1 MDRLQVQ
8 WAGQTRTFDGPRVV
22 IGRELDCDVPVTDAR
37 ASRHHAFLQVEDGG
51 WVVVDASS
59 NGTFVSG
66 QRITRLS
73 VGGAPVSLH
82 LGGPV
87 GEPVVVSVLP
97 AAAAQQPYA
106 PQQPSAPQQPYAP
119 QQPVPPVASR
129 PLPASQPPPAAATPS
144 GGEFWK
150 NLPPPQLPANGGPV
164 DAWRPAGVVPP
175 GQLPH
180 GHSIVLPQQLQAGRS
195 LTIGREHSNDIVLDD
210 ALVSRH
216 HARLDPAGAAPGG
229 LAVLHD
235 LGSFNG
241 TFVNGQRVQG
251 AVPLQVGSE
260 VIFGNQTF
268 RWDGHQLIASATA
281 HEFTLYADGLT
292 QVVGGG
298 KRLIEN
304 ISFKLEPRSLTA
316 VIGPSGAGKS
326 TLLGALTGLKPAS
339 HGRVIWQG
347 HDLYQHYDQLR
358 FQIGLVPQQDI
369 LHPQLKV
376 KQGLRFAAQ
385 LRLPP
390 DTTAQEW
397 DARVTHVAN
406 QLQLQQRMDNRI
418 GTQLS
423 GGQRK
428 RVSIATELL
437 TAPPLLFLD
446 EPTSG
451 LDPGL
456 DLEVM
461 RQLRSLADDGRVVMV
476 VTHSVL
482 ALDVCDNVLVLAPGG
497 RIAYFGPPDGV
508 LAHFGKTNYPEVFDL
523 LDEPDLWQ
531 RIPVP
536 QHAVDTSAIARQSHA
551 GAVPAPPRQSVSR
564 QLSTLVKRNLA
575 VVLAD
580 RLLLGMLVLLPLIL
594 GGLSRLV
601 GGGGGLSLDE
611 AFANGDGI
619 KEAQQRLTVLIV
631 AACLM
636 GTALAIRELVG
647 ERPIFKREYAVGL
660 SPGVYFTSKVLVL
673 GLAAFVQGLVVTFI
687 ATVGLPGADGTLGTF
702 RVALAIAGLSFT
714 MVVIGLALS
723 AVVTSTEQTMP
734 ALVGIVML
742 QLVLSGALLEVA
754 GRPLLEQIAWLSPSR
769 WGYAASASA
778 MDLLRNT
785 AGTDEED
792 WIALGGG
799 GHYLMDLFMMGLLCL
814 AAYGAGLL
822 LVRRSAT
829 SDD

>member
-97 AAAAQQPYA
+97 AAAGQQPYA

-129 PLPASQPPPAAATPS
+129 PLPASQPPPAATPS

-235 LGSFNG
+235 RGSFNG

-673 GLAAFVQGLVVTFI
+673 GLAAFVQGLVVTLI

>member
-1 MDRLQVQ
+1 MR
-8 WAGQTRTFDGPRVV
+8 
-22 IGRELDCDVPVTDAR
+22 
-37 ASRHHAFLQVEDGG
+37 SRP
-51 WVVVDASS
+51 WSP
-59 NGTFVSG
+59 
-66 QRITRLS
+66 
-73 VGGAPVSLH
+73 APA
-82 LGGPV
+82 
-87 GEPVVVSVLP
+87 P
-97 AAAAQQPYA
+97 ATPQQQP
-106 PQQPSAPQQPYAP
+106 
-119 QQPVPPVASR
+119 
-129 PLPASQPPPAAATPS
+129 L

-150 NLPPPQLPANGGPV
+150 NLPPPQLPSQDAPA
-164 DAWRPAGVVPP
+164 DAWRPVGVLPP

-180 GHSIVLPQQLQAGRS
+180 GHSVVLPQQLQAGRS
-195 LTIGREHSNDIVLDD
+195 LSIGREHTNDIVLDD
-210 ALVSRH
+210 PLVSRH
-216 HARLDPAGAAPGG
+216 HARLDPPTGHV

-241 TFVNGQRVQG
+241 TFVNGHRVQG
-251 AVPLQVGSE
+251 AVQLPPGAE

-268 RWDGHQLIASATA
+268 RWDGQQLVASATA

-304 ISFKLEPRSLTA
+304 ISFKLEPKSLTA

-397 DARVTHVAN
+397 DARVNHVAN
-406 QLQLQQRMDNRI
+406 QLQLVQRMDNRI

-497 RIAYFGPPDGV
+497 RIAYFGPPAGV

-523 LDEPDLWQ
+523 LDDADLWQ
-531 RIPVP
+531 RIPAP
-536 QHAVDTSAIARQSHA
+536 QHAVDTSQLARQGYA
-551 GAVPAPPRQSVSR
+551 AVPAPPRQSTAR

-575 VVLAD
+575 VVFAD

-594 GGLSRLV
+594 GGLSRV
-601 GGGGGLSLDE
+601 VPGS
-611 AFANGDGI
+611 DGI
-619 KEAQQRLTVLIV
+619 SIAEAGGKIGEAQQRVTVLIV

-647 ERPIFKREYAVGL
+647 ERPIFQREYAVGL

-673 GLAAFVQGLVVTFI
+673 GSAAFVQGLVVTFL
-687 ATVGLPGADGTLGTF
+687 ATVGLPGADGGAGTF
-702 RVALAIAGLSFT
+702 RVAIAIALLSWT

-723 AVVTSTEQTMP
+723 ALVTSSEQTMP
-734 ALVGIVML
+734 ALVGLVML
-742 QLVLSGALLEVA
+742 QLVLSGALFQIA
-754 GRPLLEQIAWLSPSR
+754 GRVGLEQIAWLSPSR
-769 WGYAASASA
+769 WGYAAAASA
-778 MDLLRNT
+778 IQLTDGF
-785 AGTDEED
+785 AGTDKED
-792 WIALGGG
+792 WIAESGAA
-799 GHYLMDLFMMGLLCL
+799 HYLMDLMVLGLLGVL
-814 AAYGAGLL
+814 AFGVGLL

-829 SDD
+829 SDS

>member
-8 WAGQTRTFDGPRVV
+8 WSGTTRTFEGPRVV
-22 IGRELDCDVPVTDAR
+22 VGRELDCDVPVADAR
-37 ASRHHAFLQVEDGG
+37 ASRHHAFLQVEDGM

-59 NGTFVSG
+59 NGTFVAG
-66 QRITRLS
+66 QRITRLPLT
-73 VGGAPVSLH
+73 GAPVSLH
-82 LGGPV
+82 LGGPT
-87 GEPVVVSVLP
+87 GEAVVVTVLAAQGPGGGVP
-97 AAAAQQPYA
+97 AAPPRPQAAPHSSRPVPA
-106 PQQPSAPQQPYAP
+106 PQPPQPQAP
-119 QQPVPPVASR
+119 
-129 PLPASQPPPAAATPS
+129 L

-150 NLPPPQLPANGGPV
+150 NLPPPQLPASGAPA
-164 DAWRPAGVVPP
+164 DAWRPVGVLPP

-180 GHSIVLPQQLQAGRS
+180 GHSVVLPQQVQSGRS
-195 LTIGREHSNDIVLDD
+195 LGIGRDHDNDIVLDD
-210 ALVSRH
+210 ALVSRR
-216 HARLDPAGAAPGG
+216 HARLDPPTATS

-241 TFVNGQRVQG
+241 TFVNGHRVQG
-251 AVPLQVGSE
+251 AVQLPVGSE
-260 VIFGNQTF
+260 IIFGNQTF
-268 RWDGHQLIASATA
+268 RWDGHQLVASSTA

-397 DARVTHVAN
+397 DARVNHVAN
-406 QLQLQQRMDNRI
+406 QLQLTERMENRI

-497 RIAYFGPPDGV
+497 KIAYFGPPDNV

-523 LDEPDLWQ
+523 LDDADLWQ
-531 RIPVP
+531 RIPAP
-536 QHAVDTSAIARQSHA
+536 QHASSTGQLPQQSYGA
-551 GAVPAPPRQSVSR
+551 AVPAPPRQSVSR

-594 GGLSRLV
+594 GGLSRVVPGSAGISVAEAAGRV
-601 GGGGGLSLDE
+601 G
-611 AFANGDGI
+611 
-619 KEAQQRLTVLIV
+619 EAQQRVTVLIV

-647 ERPIFKREYAVGL
+647 ERPIFQREYAVGL

-673 GLAAFVQGLVVTFI
+673 GSAAFVQGLVVTFL
-687 ATVGLPGADGTLGTF
+687 ATVGLPGADGQLGTF
-702 RVALAIAGLSFT
+702 RVAIAIALLSFT

-723 AVVTSTEQTMP
+723 ALVTSSEQTMP
-734 ALVGIVML
+734 ALVGLVML
-742 QLVLSGALLEVA
+742 QLVLSGALFEIA
-754 GRPLLEQIAWLSPSR
+754 GRVGLEQIAWLSPSR

-778 MDLLRNT
+778 IQLADGF
-785 AGTDEED
+785 ADTDKAD
-792 WIALGGG
+792 WIAESGGA
-799 GHYLMDLFMMGLLCL
+799 HYVMDLMALGLLGVL
-814 AAYGAGLL
+814 AFGLGLL

-829 SDD
+829 SDS

>member
-8 WAGQTRTFDGPRVV
+8 WSGTTRTFDGPRVV
-22 IGRELDCDVPVTDAR
+22 IGREVDCDVPVTDAR
-37 ASRHHAFLQVEDGG
+37 ASRHHAVIAVEDGV
-51 WVVVDASS
+51 WVVADSSS

-66 QRITRLS
+66 QRITRMPLR
-73 VGGAPVSLH
+73 GGPISLH
-82 LGGPV
+82 VGGPV
-87 GEPVVVSVLP
+87 GEAVVVTVL
-97 AAAAQQPYA
+97 AAQHGGPPPY
-106 PQQPSAPQQPYAP
+106 QQASGPFSR
-119 QQPVPPVASR
+119 PVPTP
-129 PLPASQPPPAAATPS
+129 QPPAP

-150 NLPPPQLPANGGPV
+150 NLPPPQVPASGAPV
-164 DAWRPAGVVPP
+164 DAWRPVGVLPP

-180 GHSIVLPQQLQAGRS
+180 GHSVVLPAQVQSGRS
-195 LTIGREHSNDIVLDD
+195 LGIGRDPANEIVLDD
-210 ALVSRH
+210 ALVSRR
-216 HARLDPAGAAPGG
+216 HARLDPPTPTS

-241 TFVNGQRVQG
+241 TFVNGHRVQG
-251 AVPLQVGSE
+251 AVQLPVGAE
-260 VIFGNQTF
+260 VIVGNQTF
-268 RWDGHQLIASATA
+268 RWDGQQLVASATA

-292 QVVGGG
+292 QVVAGG

-397 DARVTHVAN
+397 DARVNHVAH
-406 QLQLQQRMDNRI
+406 QLQLVQRMENRI

-461 RQLRSLADDGRVVMV
+461 RQLRGLADDGRVVMV

-523 LDEPDLWQ
+523 LDDPDLWS

-536 QHAVDTSAIARQSHA
+536 QHSVDTSSVPRQSHA
-551 GAVPAPPRQSVSR
+551 GSVPAPPRQSVSR

-575 VVLAD
+575 VVFAD
-580 RLLLGMLVLLPLIL
+580 KLLLGMLILLPLIL

-601 GGGGGLSLDE
+601 PGSNGLSLDVTRRERALPDGSVVDSFSTGE
-611 AFANGDGI
+611 AS
-619 KEAQQRLTVLIV
+619 QRLIVLIV

-660 SPGVYFTSKVLVL
+660 SPGVYFVSKVLVL
-673 GLAAFVQGLVVTFI
+673 GSAAFAQGLLVTFL
-687 ATVGLPGADGTLGTF
+687 ATVGLPGADGDLGTL
-702 RVALAIAGLSFT
+702 RVAVAIASLSFT

-723 AVVTSTEQTMP
+723 ALVTSTEQTMP
-734 ALVGIVML
+734 ALVGMVMV
-742 QLVLSGALLEVA
+742 QLVLSGALFEIA
-754 GRPLLEQIAWLSPSR
+754 GRVLLEQIAWLSPSR
-769 WGYAASASA
+769 WGYAAAASA
-778 MDLLRNT
+778 MDFTRET
-785 AGTDEED
+785 EGTDKED
-792 WIALGGG
+792 WIALGGA
-799 GHYLMDLFMMGLLCL
+799 GHYVMDLMVLGVLCL
-814 AAYGAGLL
+814 MALGAGLV
-822 LVRRSAT
+822 LVKRSAT